1 MMACCTVT
9 WQPTLRQSYIAI
21 ENGRF
26 EDVFPIELGD
36 SIAMLVYQTVSQKTF
51 QKDGQ
56 GISTDLIYRNV
67 TKQRSQQISFDISD

>member
-1 MMACCTVT
+1 M
-9 WQPTLRQSYIAI
+9 Q
-21 ENGRF
+21 NGRF

-56 GISTDLIYRNV
+56 GISTDLIFRNV
-67 TKQRSQQISFDISD
+67 TKQRSQQISFDISE